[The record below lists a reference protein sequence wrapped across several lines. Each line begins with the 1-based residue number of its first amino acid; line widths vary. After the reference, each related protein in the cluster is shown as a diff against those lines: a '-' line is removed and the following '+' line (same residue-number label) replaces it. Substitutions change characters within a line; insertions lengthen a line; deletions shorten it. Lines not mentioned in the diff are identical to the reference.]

1 MKTKMKIKTKIHFY
15 FCFRFA
21 FHFRVCFHI
30 RFHFRFCF
38 CFYFQFSFLFL
49 FLLFIQ
55 LSLIFQFQFSFL
67 SFTMTPLGYHRLLI
81 TTTFN
86 KHKHVKEPHSMFIPV
101 YYASSFFQWILLQQ
115 KSYIA
120 AALIYNLKICIMIM
134 IYNF

>member
-1 MKTKMKIKTKIHFY
+1 MKIKPKIHFY
-15 FCFRFA
+15 FCFRFV

-38 CFYFQFSFLFL
+38 CFCFYFHFSFLFL
-49 FLLFIQ
+49 FLFFIQ
-55 LSLIFQFQFSFL
+55 LSLIFYFQFSFL

-81 TTTFN
+81 PTTFN
-86 KHKHVKEPHSMFIPV
+86 KHKHVNEPHNLFIPV

-115 KSYIA
+115 KSYV
-120 AALIYNLKICIMIM
+120 AALIFNLKICIMIM